1 MTIHCR
7 QGPPGRKKRNAR
19 AAPPFYGRKPARPAA
34 LPGRK
39 KGARQNA
46 PPSSGEKSGKGKSH
60 GEKAAVFRM
69 AARRSAERLSC
80 AGPRRRQR
88 PCRIPAGSAQA
99 GRRRTPAGPASALSG
114 AGKSCMRH
122 GSPASGKGRRL
133 RRLPCRRGRNF
144 GSKNTLRVRQKAK
157 NAGNP
162 PMFRKVCKALRRN
175 PAKFPGTLRRR
186 QKKTPRGAQK
196 KPRKPGRFL
205 LRPARGRRLRAYQTR
220 MTLSARSRLVTISS
234 MLVVSPTCFC
244 SRRW

>member
-1 MTIHCR
+1 MNLHCR

-162 PMFRKVCKALRRN
+162 PCSAKSAKRSAAIRRS
-175 PAKFPGTLRRR
+175 FPERS
-186 QKKTPRGAQK
+186 GA
-196 KPRKPGRFL
+196 
-205 LRPARGRRLRAYQTR
+205 GRRKHREEHKK
-220 MTLSARSRLVTISS
+220 
-234 MLVVSPTCFC
+234 SPGNRGVFSFGPHGGGGCGHI
-244 SRRW
+244 RRV